1 MPEEN
6 RPPEDEQP
14 LARPVNEQH
23 LARPVGREQKEATQA
38 EIEQQE
44 APQAEEEEERQEA
57 RQPDEKREEKGLLE
71 KALDKALE
79 KGLVAESTVEKARE
93 QGFVDKVD
101 RTIDGVRNTLE
112 FAVERAR
119 KKGSVDKANETLDEA
134 KDKLTSD
141 TIVRF
146 EASVEIERP
155 VEEVFN
161 YVTDPENLSEW
172 AGPVVE
178 VRDVQVA
185 TPDRLRKGDKF
196 TAVAKFLGRRFETPC
211 EVTDYLS
218 NRQFSFRSTGGPV
231 PQEFTYTFEPT
242 LKGAH
247 LTQSVQ
253 AEPGT
258 FFRLTGPLFEAAG
271 RRQIN
276 NDLETLKDLL
286 EAQG

>member
-1 MPEEN
+1 MPEKN

-14 LARPVNEQH
+14 LARPVHEQQ
-23 LARPVGREQKEATQA
+23 LARPVGGEQEEASQA
-38 EIEQQE
+38 RVAQQE
-44 APQAEEEEERQEA
+44 APRAEEEQKAHQAEEG
-57 RQPDEKREEKGLLE
+57 REEKGLVG
-71 KALDKALE
+71 KAM
-79 KGLVAESTVEKARE
+79 
-93 QGFVDKVD
+93 DKVD
-101 RTIDGVRNTLE
+101 EVTDRLADRIRH
-112 FAVERAR
+112 
-119 KKGSVDKANETLDEA
+119 
-134 KDKLTSD
+134 
-141 TIVRF
+141 F

-155 VEEVFN
+155 VENVFD
-161 YVTDPENLSEW
+161 YVTDLENLSEW
-172 AGPVVE
+172 AGPVIE
-178 VRDVQVA
+178 VRDVQKA
-185 TPDRLRKGDKF
+185 TPERLREGDKF

-242 LKGAH
+242 LEGTH
-247 LTQSVQ
+247 LTQSVE

-276 NDLETLKDLL
+276 NDLKTLKDLL